1 MKTCVVL
8 ATFKVKPEFREE
20 VRALL
25 LAEQAIVL
33 TEPGCLTYALHD
45 DVSGDLVFVE
55 SWQSRELWM
64 QHNDA
69 PTVAR
74 ITSGIEGKLVEPVRV
89 QELYVSA

>member
-8 ATFKVKPEFREE
+8 ATFKTKPECHDE

-25 LAEQAIVL
+25 LEEQAGVL

-45 DVSGDLVFVE
+45 AADGDLVFVE

-64 QHNDA
+64 IHNDA
-69 PTVAR
+69 PSVAR
-74 ITSGIEGKLVEPVRV
+74 ITAGIEGKLLEPVRV
-89 QELYVSA
+89 QELYVA